1 MKKSIP
7 TSFHLASYFEDLL
20 KESETILSSTEIQ
33 ELTKFF
39 KKALDTSDKE
49 IDKIIDELLERLI

>member
-1 MKKSIP
+1 MKKSIYS
-7 TSFHLASYFEDLL
+7 SFHLASYFEDIL

-39 KKALDTSDKE
+39 KKALDASEKE
-49 IDKIIDELLERLI
+49 IGKMIDELLERLI